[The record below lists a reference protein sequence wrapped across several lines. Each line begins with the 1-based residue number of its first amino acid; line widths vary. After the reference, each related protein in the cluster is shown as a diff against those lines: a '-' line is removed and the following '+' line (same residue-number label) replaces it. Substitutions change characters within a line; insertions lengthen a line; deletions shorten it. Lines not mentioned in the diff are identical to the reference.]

1 MDLGKTLK
9 FINLSIA
16 VLLVLVLA
24 AVYWIA
30 YRPLPATSGQI
41 SAPVSAPAA
50 IARDALG
57 VPHITAGTWE
67 DAIFL
72 QGYTTAQDRL
82 WQMDVL
88 RRLAAGELSEVFGPS
103 TLELDREARR
113 MRMRR
118 IAEDQVRALA
128 PAERAIFAAYARG
141 VNFFIE
147 THRNALPLEFTVLR
161 YDPRPWSIL
170 DSTLCGLQMYR
181 SLTTTWREELRKMTM
196 LQRGDPTAK
205 ASKTLTC
212 SSNVGSGGPGY
223 SFSDENLTSAMYPA
237 GTVAMANAGPNTNGS
252 QFFLV
257 FQASQ
262 LPPDYTPFG
271 TISAAGLAV
280 LHKVATAGTTCTYAG
295 AGGGVPRDKV
305 VINSVAI
312 AKD

>member
-1 MDLGKTLK
+1 VHTVIRKLPFAFAT
-9 FINLSIA
+9 
-16 VLLVLVLA
+16 VLA
-24 AVYWIA
+24 LTIGGCSTGRQGSAAA
-30 YRPLPATSGQI
+30 YDSSAATVAGATKGCTYSPTGGGNAPLPPAKTNPSLGYTATMHTSQGNIAFKLLNSQ
-41 SAPVSAPAA
+41 APCTVNSFMFLAQT
-50 IARDALG
+50 G
-57 VPHITAGTWE
+57 FWAGT
-67 DAIFL
+67 
-72 QGYTTAQDRL
+72 QCHRL
-82 WQMDVL
+82 S
-88 RRLAAGELSEVFGPS
+88 ASGG
-103 TLELDREARR
+103 LD
-113 MRMRR
+113 
-118 IAEDQVRALA
+118 
-128 PAERAIFAAYARG
+128 
-141 VNFFIE
+141 
-147 THRNALPLEFTVLR
+147 
-161 YDPRPWSIL
+161 
-170 DSTLCGLQMYR
+170 
-181 SLTTTWREELRKMTM
+181 M
-196 LQRGDPTAK
+196 LQCGDPTAK

-223 SFSDENLTSAMYPA
+223 SFDDENLTGATYPA